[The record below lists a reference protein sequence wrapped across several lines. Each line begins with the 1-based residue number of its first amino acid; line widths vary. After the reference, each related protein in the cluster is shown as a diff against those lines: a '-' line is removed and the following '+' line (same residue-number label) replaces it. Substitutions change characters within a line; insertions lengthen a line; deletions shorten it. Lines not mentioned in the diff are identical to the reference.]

1 MHNKKFNKK
10 SLIYCC
16 ITYRLLKYLS
26 WESWQ
31 ILIENINEFFCHYY
45 WCCCCFPY
53 TDFSSQMFIN
63 IFPTFS
69 SFCLHFILKHDCFE
83 LSSFA
88 SQIPPI
94 RGIEWKYAEKWKYGN
109 FLLTTDGSKLFGKI
123 LIKLIIMRFL
133 CRFWSIPFGIL
144 ITLCWE
150 LLWCSMF
157 KLCKW
162 VFLGIFGD
170 FNWFRARVGWPAETA
185 QSTRWHCVHS
195 LLNWPAFAVWM
206 RSRLET
212 EIFCCCR
219 TIYWNHMF
227 RIYLLSKCKHHI
239 SYN

>member
-1 MHNKKFNKK
+1 MPLLLVLLLLSIH
-10 SLIYCC
+10 
-16 ITYRLLKYLS
+16 RLFLS
-26 WESWQ
+26 NVHQ
-31 ILIENINEFFCHYY
+31 H
-45 WCCCCFPY
+45 FP
-53 TDFSSQMFIN
+53 D
-63 IFPTFS
+63 IFLVLFALYFKTWLFWVIQ
-69 SFCLHFILKHDCFE
+69 C
-83 LSSFA
+83 FA